1 MAEVRWKYVFGVA
14 VFAWGLFLALGVVGL
29 GIGTV
34 VTNDDV
40 IDSPQ
45 AGSLTGIFMAIVAL
59 IVFAVAT
66 LVAGLRRR
74 DRTSV
79 VVPLLVGCF
88 TWCAYVVAALIAGLF
103 FENSEMLTTGATLS
117 ASNPAGSAL
126 FFALAT
132 AARWPAIVLAVSAI
146 IVTWGYLAMI
156 ARAVRLAGVRDFG
169 TSGTHYRSDDI
180 DERGRGTS

>member
-40 IDSPQ
+40 IDRPQ
-45 AGSLTGIFMAIVAL
+45 VGSLTGIFMAIVAL

-74 DRTSV
+74 DRTTV
-79 VVPLLVGCF
+79 VVPLLVGVL
-88 TWCAYVVAALIAGLF
+88 TWFAYVVAAFIAGVA
-103 FENSEMLTTGATLS
+103 FESSATLNSGATS
-117 ASNPAGSAL
+117 SGSNPAGSAL

-146 IVTWGYLAMI
+146 LVAWGYLAMI

-169 TSGTHYRSDDI
+169 TSGTHYRSNDI
-180 DERGRGTS
+180 DEHGRSTS